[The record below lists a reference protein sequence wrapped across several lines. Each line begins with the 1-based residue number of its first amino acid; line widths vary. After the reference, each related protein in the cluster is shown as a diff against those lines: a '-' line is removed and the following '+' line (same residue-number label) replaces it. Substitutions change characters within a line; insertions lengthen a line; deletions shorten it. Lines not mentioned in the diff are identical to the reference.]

1 MHACMTRETGTRE
14 GEAWIDRWGGRSM
27 STCHHVR
34 AFVETRADA
43 VRALVSTTTTRA
55 RFGDD
60 DASFGD
66 DDGFDDDDDDEE
78 EDAWTHACATC
89 ATTCSTAREMREHAH
104 DVFYDRAREALT
116 CARCASSSSS
126 TAFPLR
132 DAVGTSSRRARGLR
146 GSVNMGNTCFMASV
160 VQALAATTAVTEY
173 FLRENHREA
182 ACDAEHCLA
191 CAFDDYL
198 ARSFGEENGGGA
210 LVACDL
216 LYTWWSNDRS
226 FARQAQQDAH
236 EFFLH
241 FVSIAHAN
249 VTGARLRP
257 KKRRNVV
264 GLATILSLEAL
275 HESDD
280 EDETTERERAAAE
293 TEASACECVFHRAF
307 AGLLRSDVS
316 CVSCGACST
325 QLEPTVGVS
334 LDVRSSTSETTS
346 LEACLED
353 FTAIEVIQS
362 HEGATRVCAECSVAS
377 TSYEKRMRFERA
389 PRVLNVHL
397 KRFEG
402 DFESMR
408 KNDAH
413 VRFPLVLDLSPYV
426 SDATPSSSSAS
437 NSSTPSERLSSYRLY
452 AVVVHSGV
460 LEGGHYVAYVKRRG
474 RWFLCD
480 DASVEPVSE
489 TRVLEAQAFMLF
501 YESETSTGKE

>member
-1 MHACMTRETGTRE
+1 
-14 GEAWIDRWGGRSM
+14 M

-43 VRALVSTTTTRA
+43 VRALVSTTTRA
-55 RFGDD
+55 RD
-60 DASFGD
+60 D
-66 DDGFDDDDDDEE
+66 DDGFEE
-78 EDAWTHACATC
+78 EEEDEDDAWTHACATC

-116 CARCASSSSS
+116 CARCASSSSPA
-126 TAFPLR
+126 AFPLR

-160 VQALAATTAVTEY
+160 VQALAATTSVTEY

-182 ACDAEHCLA
+182 SCDAEHCLA

-198 ARSFGEENGGGA
+198 EKAYREDEDGGGA

-264 GLATILSLEAL
+264 GLATILSLEAPY
-275 HESDD
+275 ESDD

-307 AGLLRSDVS
+307 AGVLRSDVS

-353 FTAIEVIQS
+353 FTAIEVI

-377 TSYEKRMRFERA
+377 TTYEKRMRFERA

-413 VRFPLVLDLSPYV
+413 VRFPLVLDVSPYV

-437 NSSTPSERLSSYRLY
+437 NSSSSSSGRLSSYRLY

-489 TRVLEAQAFMLF
+489 TRVLAAQAFMLF
-501 YESETSTGKE
+501 YESETSSGKE

>member
-1 MHACMTRETGTRE
+1 MGARDGHARGRVV
-14 GEAWIDRWGGRSM
+14 DRSKGRSVRCM

-43 VRALVSTTTTRA
+43 VRALISTTTRA
-55 RFGDD
+55 R
-60 DASFGD
+60 
-66 DDGFDDDDDDEE
+66 DDDDDDVSEDDDGLEE
-78 EDAWTHACATC
+78 GAWTHACATC
-89 ATTCSTAREMREHAH
+89 ARTCSTARERREHAH

-116 CARCASSSSS
+116 CARCASS
-126 TAFPLR
+126 TAAAAAAAFPLR
-132 DAVGTSSRRARGLR
+132 DAVETSSRRARGLR

-173 FLRENHREA
+173 FLRENHRDA
-182 ACDAEHCLA
+182 SCDAEHCLA

-198 ARSFGEENGGGA
+198 EKAFREDEDGGGGGA

-249 VTGARLRP
+249 VTGARP
-257 KKRRNVV
+257 TKRRNVC
-264 GLATILSLEAL
+264 LATILSLEAPY
-275 HESDD
+275 ESDD

-325 QLEPTVGVS
+325 RLEPTVGVS

-353 FTAIEVIQS
+353 FTATEVIQS

-377 TSYEKRMRFERA
+377 TTYEKRMRFERA

-413 VRFPLVLDLSPYV
+413 VRFPLRLDLSPYV
-426 SDATPSSSSAS
+426 SDATPSSSLAS
-437 NSSTPSERLSSYRLY
+437 NSSTPSERRRLERLSSYRLY

-489 TRVLEAQAFMLF
+489 TRVLAAQAFMLF
-501 YESETSTGKE
+501 YESETSSGKE